1 MHFQLVEKNKQS
13 KSSIWCGV
21 WLAAVLGALLSLVDS
36 IQYIYTVLP
45 GVALVI
51 AAGFLP
57 KKWQKRAALI
67 TLALCT
73 IWFVLRFKPICNG
86 LGIVANKLFKLSE
99 DAQNYYYV
107 YFKVT
112 GKSPIESLFFV
123 SVLLGALC
131 ALLGN
136 AVNMIM
142 TLLIAV
148 MIAYFCV
155 APNIVWLSILLIVAF
170 SNALPKKGRWLPAI
184 LVTVIVAVTA
194 ISIQTVASVPNEQIK
209 AAIENFWGLI
219 IPQTPPQAQKP
230 PPIVNP
236 QIPET
241 PETPNPPEAQ
251 KPPES
256 QEPPDS
262 LSPPEEQ
269 ETPEE
274 PPEIIGTSPVP
285 QMPRPDEPG
294 MGKIETGINWQL
306 ITRIASAI
314 LLLSIV
320 MAVWLAYAAKKR
332 KQNRAA
338 MYSKNNA
345 EAIRGMFDYAKRWRK
360 LNVFPSSVR
369 QEVEDLWLEAVYSDH
384 EMTEAQRNTMLSF
397 VRYSAAD
404 AYNTLGT
411 WERLAVYLYHAL

>member
-1 MHFQLVEKNKQS
+1 MHFQLVERNKQS
-13 KSSIWCGV
+13 KSSLWCGV

-45 GVALVI
+45 GVAIVI

-57 KKWQKRAALI
+57 KKWQKRAILI
-67 TLALCT
+67 TLALCI
-73 IWFVLRFKPICNG
+73 IWFTLRFKPICNG

-99 DAQNYYYV
+99 DAQSYYYV

-123 SVLLGALC
+123 SVFLGSLC

-136 AVNMIM
+136 LINMVM

-148 MIAYFCV
+148 LIAYFCV

-194 ISIQTVASVPNEQIK
+194 ISVQTMASVPNEQIT
-209 AAIENFWGLI
+209 AFIDGFWGVVVPSTK
-219 IPQTPPQAQKP
+219 PQSQNTPPLTIP
-230 PPIVNP
+230 N
-236 QIPET
+236 IPET
-241 PETPNPPEAQ
+241 PAQSENSKPPETQKPPEAQ
-251 KPPES
+251 KPS
-256 QEPPDS
+256 K
-262 LSPPEEQ
+262 EQ
-269 ETPEE
+269 ETPEK
-274 PPEIIGTSPVP
+274 PPEILGTSPVP
-285 QMPRPDEPG
+285 QMPRPDAPG

-306 ITRIASAI
+306 IIRIASAVV
-314 LLLSIV
+314 LLSII
-320 MAVWLAYAAKKR
+320 AGIWLACAAKKR
-332 KQNRAA
+332 KRNRAA
-338 MYSKNNA
+338 IYAKNNT
-345 EAIRGMFDYAKRWRK
+345 EAIRGMYDYAKKWRN
-360 LNVFPSSVR
+360 LNVFPDSIR
-369 QEVEDLWLEAVYSDH
+369 QEVKDLWLEAVFSDH